1 LGAFLAFFA
10 AGCGGHGRAPGTIV
24 FESGHSGR
32 EALYAV
38 HPDGSGMTKLPL
50 DIPSDGADVS
60 WTRDGRKAL
69 VIYADSYVAY
79 VYEPTSGIRRKIPLA
94 GSYGVSD
101 MPWSPDGKRLVL
113 STNKGNVVVL
123 DVATGVRQ
131 PIDAT
136 EEDAPLAWSSDG
148 KRLLFTVD
156 RDVYAA
162 PVDGRPAWLIS
173 RLARPEVVGLFE
185 PQPSS
190 DGKWIAFVAD
200 GVNQFVGL
208 YAVRS
213 DGADLHLIAR
223 DAHSF
228 AWSPIGERLAFAGYK
243 GVSLIDIAN
252 GRRRR
257 LTNDRLD
264 DPANE
269 GPTWSPDGR
278 RILYRRPDLGYGAVP
293 GSHMQLWTMKV
304 DGTDRHPLTR
314 DFAPDLGDSAVW
326 VDAELKGTRA
336 PRLPVVAV
344 PAARSIT
351 TSLPIVA
358 LAAEDNRAAV
368 AQGFGGLPGLRGL
381 LGPIV
386 VWDQAR
392 ETRVQVPVR
401 GCGTADDVLLAAGRV
416 GYVCGNPG
424 EGYYTDD
431 ALRLV
436 RPGRRGA
443 TQIVRTRGGEFTGL
457 FLGGLVGDRGTIA
470 FDVESA
476 GNRPRAEFRIRRTRV
491 WRLTGTR
498 AKVVRTFTG
507 VATVASIDAGR
518 IAVLRDGGKAVALLS
533 AGGGVR
539 TFRFGGPGV
548 VGVVLDGPRLIVLRS
563 ARLTVLDLRSGRRT
577 GSWPVR
583 RGFGPAAEIEDATRG
598 LVAYVVGAAVH
609 ILRLSDGR
617 EIVIDNPN
625 ATEPVFARFVP
636 SGLFY
641 SFNKSYDRRPGR
653 LVYVPRIELE
663 RAFTGRGTG

>member
-10 AGCGGHGRAPGTIV
+10 AGCGGHARASGTIV
-24 FESGHSGR
+24 FESRHSGR
-32 EALYAV
+32 EAIYAV
-38 HPDGSGMTKLPL
+38 HPDGSEMTKLPL
-50 DIPSDGADVS
+50 DIPSDGADIS
-60 WTRDGRKAL
+60 WTRDGRTAL
-69 VIYADSYVAY
+69 VMYADAFVAY
-79 VYEPTSGIRRKIPLA
+79 VYEPMSGTRRKIPLA

-113 STNKGNVVVL
+113 ATNKGDVVVL
-123 DVATGVRQ
+123 DVATGLRQ
-131 PIDAT
+131 RIDAT
-136 EEDAPLAWSSDG
+136 EEDAPLAWSVDG
-148 KRLLFTVD
+148 KRLFFTVD

-173 RLARPEVVGLFE
+173 RLARPEVVGLFD
-185 PQPSS
+185 PQSSS
-190 DGKWIAFVAD
+190 DGKWIAFLAD

-213 DGADLHLIAR
+213 DGAELHLIAR
-223 DAHSF
+223 DAQSF
-228 AWSPIGERLAFAGYK
+228 AWSPTGERLAFAGHR
-243 GVSLIDIAN
+243 GVSLIDVAN

-257 LTNDRLD
+257 LTNDHLD

-278 RILYRRPDLGYGAVP
+278 RILYRRNDLGYGAVP
-293 GSHMQLWTMKV
+293 GYHMQLWTMKV
-304 DGTDRHPLTR
+304 DGTDRHPQTR
-314 DFAPDLGDSAVW
+314 DFAPDLGTSVAW
-326 VDAELKGTRA
+326 VDAELKGTPA
-336 PRLPVVAV
+336 PRLPVVAI

-358 LAAEDNRAAV
+358 LAAEGNRAAV
-368 AQGFGGLPGLRGL
+368 AQGFGGLPGLRGP

-386 VWDQAR
+386 VWSQGR
-392 ETRVQVPVR
+392 ESRVQIPVR

-424 EGYYTDD
+424 EGYYIDD

-436 RPGRRGA
+436 RPGRRGS

-457 FLGGLVGDRGTIA
+457 FLGGLVADRGTIA

-476 GNRPRAEFRIRRTRV
+476 GNRTRAEFRIHRTRV

-507 VATVASIDAGR
+507 AATVASLDAGR
-518 IAVLRDGGKAVALLS
+518 IAVLRDSGKAVAVLLP
-533 AGGGVR
+533 GGGVR

-577 GSWPVR
+577 ASWPVR
-583 RGFGPAAEIEDATRG
+583 RGFGPAPEIEDAAG
-598 LVAYVVGAAVH
+598 DLLAYVVGATVH

-625 ATEPVFARFVP
+625 ATEPVFARFVA

-641 SFNKSYDRRPGR
+641 SFNESYDKRPGR
-653 LVYVPRIELE
+653 LVYVARMELE
-663 RAFTGRGTG
+663 RAFTGRGRG